1 MALAKA
7 VVTGTVVRKPE
18 TRFTQNDVS
27 ISSFVLDIGEREE
40 MLIRIL
46 SMRKN
51 LEDVISNINQGDKVL
66 VEGRLQIPTVKNEK
80 GAERKIYEINANTI
94 ELISGNTSTGSKS
107 SSSESSEEIVKFSTE
122 EFTEDLIQE
131 DEIPF

>member
-80 GAERKIYEINANTI
+80 GAERKIYEINETTI
-94 ELISGNTSTGSKS
+94 ELIGSN
-107 SSSESSEEIVKFSTE
+107 SSESSKSSTSE
-122 EFTEDLIQE
+122 T
-131 DEIPF
+131 

>member
-27 ISSFVLDIGEREE
+27 ISGFVLDIGEREE
-40 MLIRIL
+40 MLIRVL

-51 LEDVISNINQGDKVL
+51 LEDVINNMHQGDKVL

-80 GAERKIYEINANTI
+80 GVERKIYEINANSI
-94 ELISGNTSTGSKS
+94 ELIGGNSSASQKS
-107 SSSESSEEIVKFSTE
+107 SQTESSEELVQFSTE